1 MKNTI
6 TLFLIFCFP
15 FVLFAQTSKIYNNRS
30 MTRKILKGERKYAI
44 YLPPGYEI
52 SECCYPVL
60 YLLHGSGDDQTGWV
74 QYIADKAIQEIK
86 ATPMIIVMP
95 DADPGRNG
103 ILTMLKVT
111 DVFQKYFLHL
121 SFQNLNN

>member
-6 TLFLIFCFP
+6 TLFLVFCFP
-15 FVLFAQTSKIYNNRS
+15 FVLFAQTSKIYDNRS
-30 MTRKILKGERKYAI
+30 MTSKILKGERKYTI

-52 SECCYPVL
+52 SERCYPVL
-60 YLLHGSGDDQTGWV
+60 YLLHGSGDDQTGWVQFGEV

-95 DADPGRNG
+95 DADPGRKG
-103 ILTMLKVT
+103 
-111 DVFQKYFLHL
+111 YF
-121 SFQNLNN
+121 NDAEGN